1 MNKPRLTS
9 FQSLFLLALVLLPD
23 MPAVAALP
31 PHVDGE
37 VLVTFR
43 SASSAATMAATQA
56 GIATMKRVGG
66 NVYDV
71 RLQPD
76 ETVESML
83 TQLQNNPL
91 VDRVQPNYIKRLQTS
106 DPYYDQ
112 QWGLKN
118 TVQLGVDIHAEEAWS
133 VTRGDPRVVVAVIDT
148 GIAGGES
155 APHPDLQ
162 HQLWQN
168 PHEIPN
174 DGLDNDG
181 NGIVDDII
189 GADVSDVSNKKG
201 NPLDL
206 IDGHGTQVASIIG
219 AEADNGIGITGVAP
233 GVKLMIIKAFSGGV
247 SSSASVIAAIDY
259 AIQNGASIIN
269 ASYGQIGSKD
279 YGEINFDFAEYFA
292 IQRAESAGILFVT
305 AAGNGCINDPTSLN
319 YDPHCPYSTITGYD
333 NDHPP
338 DPSLESFVPASYN
351 LSNIIAVAATD
362 RNDDLTFFSNY
373 GATTVDLAA
382 PGQSIVAAG
391 LIDTKNPDSSYYSVS
406 GTSVAVPFVS
416 GTLALMY
423 SAGDTSAYSLK
434 NRLLASVD
442 SITSLSGKVASGGRL
457 NAAAALAAQPVTAPS
472 GGGGGG
478 GCLGPLSLL
487 VLVAWRR
494 HKG

>member
-1 MNKPRLTS
+1 MNKSRVTP
-9 FQSLFLLALVLLPD
+9 FQSLFVLALVLFPG
-23 MPAVAALP
+23 MSVIAALA

-43 SASSAATMAATQA
+43 SASSAATMAATQPGVA
-56 GIATMKRVGG
+56 AMKRVGG

-83 TQLQNNPL
+83 AQLQKNPL
-91 VDRVQPNYIKRLQTS
+91 VDNIQPNYIKRLQTT

-112 QWGLKN
+112 QWGLNN
-118 TVQLGVDIHAEEAWS
+118 TVQLGSDIHAEDAWT
-133 VTRGDPRVVVAVIDT
+133 VTHGDPSVVIAVIDT
-148 GIAGGES
+148 GIVGGYL

-162 HQLWQN
+162 NQLWQN

-174 DGLDNDG
+174 DLNDNDG

-189 GADVSDVSNKKG
+189 GANFSDLNNING
-201 NPLDL
+201 NPVDPA
-206 IDGHGTQVASIIG
+206 DGHGTQVASIIG
-219 AEADNGIGITGVAP
+219 AEADNGIGISGVAP
-233 GVKLMIIKAFSGGV
+233 GVKLMIIKAFSAGV

-259 AIQNGASIIN
+259 AIQNGANIIN

-279 YGEINFDFAEYFA
+279 YGEINFDFLEYDA
-292 IQRAESAGILFVT
+292 IRRAGDAGILFVT
-305 AAGNGCINDPTSLN
+305 AAGNGCTNDPQSLN

-338 DPSLESFVPASYN
+338 DPNLESFVPASYN
-351 LSNIIAVAATD
+351 LENIIAVAASN
-362 RNDDLTFFSNY
+362 RNDDLASFSNY

-382 PGQSIVAAG
+382 PGVSILAAG
-391 LIDTKNPDSSYYSVS
+391 LIDTKNPDNSYYSVS

-423 SAGDTSAYSLK
+423 STGDTSAYSLK

-442 SITSLSGKVASGGRL
+442 SITALSGKVASGGRL

-478 GCLGPLSLL
+478 GCLAPLSLL